1 MKETPL
7 QAPLYD
13 ALHTFAQERPLR
25 MCMPGHKGVGLPVPE
40 LKGYAALDF
49 TETSR
54 TGNRQPAA
62 VRAEQETNNLLRYGR
77 RFPAGAVI
85 HSRRELKQN
94 IPGSAGLI

>member
-1 MKETPL
+1 MQTGNRQP
-7 QAPLYD
+7 
-13 ALHTFAQERPLR
+13 
-25 MCMPGHKGVGLPVPE
+25 
-40 LKGYAALDF
+40 AAAHAGQ
-49 TETSR
+49 ETSR
-54 TGNRQPAA
+54 MRNRQPAA

>member
-1 MKETPL
+1 M
-7 QAPLYD
+7 Q
-13 ALHTFAQERPLR
+13 
-25 MCMPGHKGVGLPVPE
+25 
-40 LKGYAALDF
+40 
-49 TETSR
+49 

-62 VRAEQETNNLLRYGR
+62 VRAEQGTNNLLRYGR